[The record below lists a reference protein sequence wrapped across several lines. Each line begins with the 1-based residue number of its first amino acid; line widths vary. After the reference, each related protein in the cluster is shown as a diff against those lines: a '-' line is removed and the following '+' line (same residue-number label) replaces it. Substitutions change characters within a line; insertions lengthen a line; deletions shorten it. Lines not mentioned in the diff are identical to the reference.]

1 MPVFTVNNLCIS
13 TLKGRVLL
21 KDFSFTLN
29 QNDKI
34 ALIGEE
40 GNGKSTLLKI
50 MCGIDVSDYVTFT
63 GSVNTD
69 EKCGYLPQKIDDD
82 WLEVPVFDYLVK
94 EKVNSEIDVEHYGN
108 YSQIYSI
115 LKTVN
120 LDSSILDEER
130 PIKSFSGGEKVKIAM
145 AKVLYHEPDILF
157 LDEPT
162 NDLDLETL
170 IWLESFING
179 ISLPMVF
186 ISHDEALLENC
197 SNGILHLEQ
206 LKRKQEAKITYSHV
220 GYKEY
225 VGERLHFIERNNMI
239 AAKEKSEYQKQME
252 KYRQIYQKVD
262 YQQAT
267 ISRQDPHGGQLLK
280 KKMHAVKALGRKMEE
295 KKENL
300 TEKFEP
306 EEAIN
311 IFFDKTVINPNKVI
325 LDYHLD
331 VLEVDGKRLSHDIE
345 LYVKGSDKV
354 CIIGRNGSGKTTLL
368 KKILEELKN
377 TGNVTVGYMPQ
388 NYYEVMDYSISPVEY
403 LSVEGTREETG
414 RIRTYLGALKFTTEE
429 MTHSISDL
437 SEGQK
442 CKILLLNLILK
453 KCDVLVL
460 DEPTR
465 NLSPLSNPQVRKM
478 LIDFGG
484 CIISVSHDRKY
495 IENVCNKICQLDE
508 NGLRE
513 MV

>member
-1 MPVFTVNNLCIS
+1 MFTVNNLNI
-13 TLKGRVLL
+13 TTHKGRILL
-21 KDFSFTLN
+21 KDFSFNLN
-29 QNDKI
+29 PGDKI

-50 MCGIDVSDYVTFT
+50 LAGFDVSDYVTYI
-63 GSVNTD
+63 GSVVTD
-69 EKCGYLPQKIDDD
+69 EKTAYLPQKISDEWLDDSA
-82 WLEVPVFDYLVK
+82 FDYMVK
-94 EKVNSEIDVEHYGN
+94 DSHDSQIDAEHYSN
-108 YSQIYSI
+108 YSQIYDA
-115 LKTVN
+115 LKAVN
-120 LDSSILDEER
+120 LDAGIIDDER
-130 PIKSFSGGEKVKIAM
+130 SMRSYSGGEKVKIAM
-145 AKVLYHEPDILF
+145 AKILYQDPDILF

-179 ISLPMVF
+179 ISLPVIF
-186 ISHDEALLENC
+186 ISHDESLLENC

-206 LKRKQEAKITYSHV
+206 LKRKQEARISYSHV
-220 GYKEY
+220 GYREY
-225 VGERLHFIERNNMI
+225 VGEREHFIERNNMI
-239 AAKEKSEYQKQME
+239 AAKEKSEYQKQMDR
-252 KYRQIYQKVD
+252 YRQIYQKVE

-267 ISRQDPHGGQLLK
+267 ISRGDPHGGQLLK

-300 TEKFEP
+300 TQKFEP

-311 IFFDKTVINPNKVI
+311 IFFDKTELNPNKVI
-325 LDYHLD
+325 LDYRLD
-331 VLEVDGKRLSHDIE
+331 ELKVDGKVLAQNIE
-345 LYVKGSDKV
+345 LHVSGRDKV
-354 CIIGRNGSGKTTLL
+354 CVIGKNGSGKTTLL
-368 KKILEELKN
+368 KMILEELKN
-377 TGNVTVGYMPQ
+377 TENIKVGYMPQ
-388 NYYEVMDYSISPVEY
+388 NYYEVMNYSLSPVEY

-414 RIRTYLGALKFTTEE
+414 RIRTYLGSLKFTTEE
-429 MTHSISDL
+429 MDHSIANL

-442 CKILLLNLILK
+442 CKILLLNLILG

-513 MV
+513 ML